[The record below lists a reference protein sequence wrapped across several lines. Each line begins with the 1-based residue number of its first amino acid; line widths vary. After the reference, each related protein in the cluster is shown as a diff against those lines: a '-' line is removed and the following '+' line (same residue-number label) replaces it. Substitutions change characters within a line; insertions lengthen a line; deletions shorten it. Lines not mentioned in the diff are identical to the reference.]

1 MAIENA
7 KMLNV
12 RIRSKYDAYEN
23 WANSNLVLEPGE
35 IAIAYTT
42 VNVKVD
48 NGTANYPALLMKVGN
63 GSDLF
68 KDLPW
73 LSAKAADVLSVCK
86 NEAELRTFINSVITD
101 SGVATDEALATLSNR
116 VTDAEDAIEALELL
130 MGSKSVKDQI
140 DEAIANLNLSDTYEL
155 KGVAANLVSP
165 VSEKANDNADAI
177 AAINNEET
185 GILAQAKDYVDE
197 EDIFVTDITTV
208 NALGGIAA
216 GTDLNGLTTH
226 EVLNKLLF
234 PYVAQVVD
242 TPSRTPNTTTV
253 EKGNTQTITSVTVK
267 VTKKSE
273 PITKIELLNG
283 STSLGVKEGES
294 VAAGGTFT
302 FSGLNVSVPSTNV
315 KLTVKVTDASGNV
328 VSKETAGWTFVYP
341 YYIGTCAEGTEI
353 NEALI
358 EGLTKKVESKGTKTI
373 TFNTDY
379 QSFVFAYPK
388 AHGELKSVLDPNSF
402 EILPSFTQYEVSVTG
417 LDETAQIYYVYVNAP
432 STVSNFVVTFKY

>member
-12 RIRSKYDAYEN
+12 RIRSKYDNYEN
-23 WANSNLVLEPGE
+23 WIKSNLVLEPGE

-42 VNVKVD
+42 VDVKVD
-48 NGTANYPALLMKVGN
+48 NGTAKQPALLMKVGN

-73 LSAKAADVLSVCK
+73 LSARAADVLSVCK
-86 NEAELRTFINSVITD
+86 NETELRTFINSVITD

-116 VTDAEDAIEALELL
+116 VTNTEDAIEALELL
-130 MGSKSVKDQI
+130 MGSKSVKDQV
-140 DEAIANLNLSDTYEL
+140 DEAIAALNLSDTYEL
-155 KGVAANLVSP
+155 KGVAAELVSP

-242 TPSRTPNTTTV
+242 TPSRTPNTTVV

-283 STSLGVKEGES
+283 ETSLGVKEGES
-294 VAAGGTFT
+294 VAPGGTFT

-341 YYIGTCAEGTEI
+341 YYVGTCAEGAEI

-388 AHGELKSVLDPNSF
+388 AHGALKSVLDPNSF
-402 EILPSFTQYEVSVTG
+402 EILPSFTQHEVSVTG
-417 LDETAQIYYVYVNAP
+417 LDETAQTYYVYVNEP